1 MNKIDELYEIRL
13 ATVDDVDMIMNF
25 IRKEWN
31 ENHIL
36 ATNRELFLWQYGCTE
51 YGNSCDIN
59 VLLMMSRMNGE
70 IVGMQGFVQYS
81 DKKECSQISTAIIKI
96 SSQVK
101 IPMAGVE
108 LIKRQTSFAG
118 SSGCFASGVNP
129 KTILPIYD
137 KIFRHKTGIMQQYY
151 ILNTNIIE
159 YKIAAIKKD
168 CTFTYIDIGYSLCH
182 IETMEEL
189 KERFEVERRYDRLP
203 VKSEQYLKKR
213 YFEHPIYQYI
223 VYGIINTNKQCV
235 GVIFTREIC
244 VNEAKILRI
253 VDYRGNLRELG
264 YIGNCLDGLMVDN
277 GYEYID
283 LMASDLD
290 ETMMKQSGFALLT
303 PEDPNIIPNHFE
315 PFERKNIKIYYHQSV
330 DVVIFK
336 ADGDQDR
343 PNINIVFK
351 AEGE

>member
-13 ATVDDVDMIMNF
+13 ATIDDVDAIMDF
-25 IRKEWN
+25 IRREWN

-36 ATNRELFLWQYGCTE
+36 ASNRELFLWQYGCTE
-51 YGNSCDIN
+51 YGNNRDIN
-59 VLLMMSRMNGE
+59 VLLMTSRSNGE
-70 IVGMQGFVQYS
+70 VVGMQGFVRYS
-81 DKKECSQISTAIIKI
+81 EKRECSQISTAIIKI

-108 LIKRQTSFAG
+108 LIKRQTGFTG

-137 KIFRHKTGIMQQYY
+137 KLFKHKTGIMQQYY
-151 ILNTNIIE
+151 VLNTGITE
-159 YKIAAIKKD
+159 YKIADIKKNLTSAYTD
-168 CTFTYIDIGYSLCH
+168 AGYSLSY

-189 KERFEVERRYDRLP
+189 KRRFEIERCYDRLP
-203 VKSEQYLKKR
+203 VKSEQYFKKR
-213 YFEHPIYQYI
+213 YFEHPIYQYM
-223 VYGIINTNKQCV
+223 VYEIINSNKHCV

-290 ETMMKQSGFALLT
+290 ETMMKRSGFVLLT
-303 PEDPNIIPNHFE
+303 SEDPNIIPNHFE
-315 PFERKNIKIYYHQSV
+315 PFERKNIRIYYHQSV

-343 PNINIVFK
+343 PNVNIALK
-351 AEGE
+351 TEGE

>member
-1 MNKIDELYEIRL
+1 MSKFDELYKIRL
-13 ATVDDVDMIMNF
+13 ATIDDVDAIMDF
-25 IRKEWN
+25 IRREWN

-51 YGNSCDIN
+51 YGNNHDIN
-59 VLLMMSRMNGE
+59 VLLMTSRLNGK

-81 DKKECSQISTAIIKI
+81 EEKESSPISTAIIKI

-108 LIKRQTSFAG
+108 LLRRQAGFVG
-118 SSGCFASGVNP
+118 SSGCFAGGVNP

-137 KIFRHKTGIMQQYY
+137 KLFGHKTGIMQQYY
-151 ILNTNIIE
+151 ILNANIIE
-159 YKIAAIKKD
+159 YKIADIKEKE
-168 CTFTYIDIGYSLCH
+168 TSVYINAEYSLH
-182 IETMEEL
+182 RIETMEEL
-189 KERFEVERRYDRLP
+189 KDRFEIERCYDRLP
-203 VKSEQYLKKR
+203 VKSEQYFKKR

-223 VYGIINTNKQCV
+223 AYGIINANKHCV

-244 VNEAKILRI
+244 INGAKALRI
-253 VDYRGNLRELG
+253 VDYRGDLRELG
-264 YIGNCLDGLMVDN
+264 NIGNCLEELIADN

-290 ETMMKQSGFALLT
+290 ETVMKRSGFTLLA
-303 PEDPNIIPNHFE
+303 PEGLNIIPNYFE
-315 PFERKNIKIYYHQSV
+315 PFEKRNVKIYYHKSV

-343 PNINIVFK
+343 PNVSI
-351 AEGE
+351 A